1 MVAAAIA
8 NPRLLLHNL
17 CIASAFVGPAKQ
29 SPGAVSQGV
38 RPAERAKVSSPAVF
52 PATQQHAAPAGSTT
66 VSTAS
71 VGEASS
77 LLLEVDDLLRPHV
90 GTSLYP
96 DDIRREIHD
105 GYQSDLF
112 YAVESGLPFESFR
125 SSAPNQV
132 EYEHIIS
139 NDGETIAL
147 RTAASTP
154 LLNQDEIDKLRF
166 AAEWYWTTAGGT
178 ASRFTYQRR
187 GNSEAHLSDV
197 VRSSR
202 ESTRDV
208 TSVVESLLLDRVFPW
223 VREAFLSREDGSRG
237 LPGDDAE
244 LYVYDSLFIRYNAT
258 AAAVEADDTARS
270 VAGAGQPLHRD
281 LGYVSVNV
289 MLNSQDE
296 FEGGGTFFED
306 QLSGRV
312 DPSGGLVGNEPLKP
326 SGSGHALAHHSC
338 SRHAGAATTGGVR
351 DILVLFVAVKGVTGP
366 AGWEVGSRLKAN
378 ARRHRPRCGDARTR
392 ALARVLHHRMAI
404 DESRVDGE
412 AWQHLGMAI
421 LDCHEAEPQGTRPL
435 ELAAA
440 CLGRAT
446 ELTPNDGKLWNN
458 VAVAFERLLHALQD
472 RSPDR
477 LESERLDE
485 RIIAAYRRALSVH
498 SACREAGCDVE
509 GDYESAC
516 LNYGLYLSRKD
527 DFAGAVEVLSKIERA
542 VDSLKE
548 GGPDLTIRQRVMAD
562 AMSLLMFCRK
572 RLQARPCV

>member
-1 MVAAAIA
+1 M
-8 NPRLLLHNL
+8 R
-17 CIASAFVGPAKQ
+17 
-29 SPGAVSQGV
+29 QGV
-38 RPAERAKVSSPAVF
+38 RPAEKAKVSSPAVF
-52 PATQQHAAPAGSTT
+52 PAATHQHAALAGSTT

-71 VGEASS
+71 VGKASS

-90 GTSLYP
+90 GTSLYA

-105 GYQSDLF
+105 GYQSDLSH
-112 YAVESGLPFESFR
+112 AVESGLPFESFR
-125 SSAPNQV
+125 SSAPPNQV
-132 EYEHIIS
+132 EYEHITS
-139 NDGETIAL
+139 NIGETIAL
-147 RTAASTP
+147 RTSASTP
-154 LLNQDEIDKLRF
+154 LLKQDEIDKLRF
-166 AAEWYWTTAGGT
+166 AAEWHWTTAEGT

-202 ESTRDV
+202 GSTRDV

-289 MLNSQDE
+289 MLNAQDE

-312 DPSGGLVGNEPLKP
+312 DPSGGLVVNEPLKP
-326 SGSGHALAHHSC
+326 SGPGHALAHRSC
-338 SRHAGAATTGGVR
+338 SRHAGSATTGGVR

-378 ARRHRPRCGDARTR
+378 AGRHRPHCGDARTR

-404 DESRVDGE
+404 DESREDGE

-421 LDCHEAEPQGTRPL
+421 LDCHEAEPQDTRPL
-435 ELAAA
+435 ELAVA

-458 VAVAFERLLHALQD
+458 VAVAFERLLHASQD

-477 LESERLDE
+477 LEGELMDE

-542 VDSLKE
+542 VDSLNE
-548 GGPDLTIRQRVMAD
+548 GGPDLTIRHRVMAD
-562 AMSLLMFCRK
+562 AMSLLRFCRK
-572 RLQARPCV
+572 RLQARQDPPRV